1 MPRRRPRFFAE
12 HRIAGRARLVLP
24 SKAFAVMTRDDLRE
38 LAVLTAVG
46 VVLGLVHLTLR
57 PGLPLLAAPAAQCSA
72 GEAPAEQAFEPEP
85 IESLI
90 DGGVR

>member
-1 MPRRRPRFFAE
+1 
-12 HRIAGRARLVLP
+12 
-24 SKAFAVMTRDDLRE
+24 MTCHDLRE

-46 VVLGLVHLTLR
+46 LVLGLVHLGLR
-57 PGLPLLAAPAAQCSA
+57 PGLPLFAAPAAACSA
-72 GEAPAEQAFEPEP
+72 GELPTAQDFESEP

>member
-1 MPRRRPRFFAE
+1 MGSGPGATTRRRFGVLARQVQRRKLWRAN
-12 HRIAGRARLVLP
+12 IGRAATL
-24 SKAFAVMTRDDLRE
+24 
-38 LAVLTAVG
+38 LAAVG

-72 GEAPAEQAFEPEP
+72 GEAPAEQAFESEP

>member
-1 MPRRRPRFFAE
+1 M
-12 HRIAGRARLVLP
+12 I
-24 SKAFAVMTRDDLRE
+24 TRNDLRE

-72 GEAPAEQAFEPEP
+72 GEAPVEQAFEPEP
-85 IESLI
+85 MESLI